1 MNIKLTMLI
10 AMVLL
15 IFERDNQV
23 KKKFRKSLS
32 NVDFAI
38 NGNNND

>member
-15 IFERDNQV
+15 IFEKDNQV
-23 KKKFRKSLS
+23 KKKLRKSLS
-32 NVDFAI
+32 NVGFAI
-38 NGNNND
+38 NASNND